1 MPDCCINLLATA
13 IRIAYEGN
21 PCSHLLHPEFVEG
34 IRVSSATMHQD
45 PDTWK
50 KIEACLQSLRQ
61 GRVSLQTD
69 TGMHWRRCPKRSSI
83 RAILCAS
90 SSVVLHSS
98 RSSACDPTGHSR
110 RRSPCI
116 TIDSC
121 RAIRD
126 SLWYFEKKSGL
137 ALVFLLFHWYCS
149 SYSPTLIIQAHLY
162 IVQLCIYLFISTSY
176 IAAFCYRDFV
186 CQDVLLIIANRYYW
200 SFTAYCIVRQPEE
213 VNASLRALEFD
224 LLSLLLSL
232 LFLFSL

>member
-1 MPDCCINLLATA
+1 M
-13 IRIAYEGN
+13 RI
-21 PCSHLLHPEFVEG
+21 L
-34 IRVSSATMHQD
+34 IRVRR
-45 PDTWK
+45 
-50 KIEACLQSLRQ
+50 IEACLQSLRQ

-162 IVQLCIYLFISTSY
+162 IVHRSILLQG
-176 IAAFCYRDFV
+176 FCLPRRPLDH
-186 CQDVLLIIANRYYW
+186 CHRYYW
-200 SFTAYCIVRQPEE
+200 SFTANCIVRQPAE